1 MSETESNSL
10 TPDGASRMMF
20 EYLANRYVQRADQ
33 RQFSMGLQY
42 TEAETHDL
50 ADEVM
55 KYLHARAL
63 AVAKMEE
70 REGTDIEELAGM
82 NRLMKGLFGK
92 GMWDD

>member
-1 MSETESNSL
+1 
-10 TPDGASRMMF
+10 MMF

-63 AVAKMEE
+63 AFAKMEE